1 MSELEGMEAGEHLAV
16 YNLLVTQLQEGC
28 RWVER
33 WRTWQGD
40 PDDVRPWSSGD
51 CPGVQLVPQLV
62 DDGWQDPAT
71 FRGRLVVAVE
81 IALETYDVREA
92 GRAWRA
98 IKRVFYPDTVAA
110 REDVR
115 RAIMEK
121 ATGLS
126 AGLVEFKGLTYTPPA
141 AGALFIARG
150 TLSVVVNEQLS

>member
-1 MSELEGMEAGEHLAV
+1 MSDLEGMETGEHLAV
-16 YNLLVTQLQEGC
+16 YELLVTQLEEGC
-28 RWVER
+28 RWVGR

-40 PDDVRPWSSGD
+40 PDDARPWASGD

-62 DDGWQDPAT
+62 DDGWQDPSS

-81 IALETYDVREA
+81 IAMDTVDVREA

-126 AGLVEFKGLTYTPPA
+126 AGLVEFKGLSYAPPKP
-141 AGALFIARG
+141 GELFIARG
-150 TLSVVVNEQLS
+150 LLSVVVNEQLS